1 MVAHTG
7 DQVKHT
13 VGALNA
19 IKENNRAEF
28 VSHLQGLHNTLKK
41 INKTMDTMWSHS
53 SPEDYLK
60 FRTFIMGTKN
70 QVSLDR

>member
-1 MVAHTG
+1 MVAHSG
-7 DQVKHT
+7 NQVKHT
-13 VGALNA
+13 LGALNA
-19 IKENNRAEF
+19 IKENNRSEF
-28 VSHLQGLHNTLKK
+28 IHHLQGLLDTLKK

-70 QVSLDR
+70 QVSLI